1 MDTEAIA
8 KLQGFE
14 GIEYWEPVNADR
26 LYLVREG
33 SGDEKIRTKWM
44 LFGLVGML
52 TGIVATCMKQS
63 VERMLMWRFEWV
75 DTLLAEHDDSLSTT
89 SNYTELREH
98 RFTSVEGLSLS
109 HLYAWMTWAGSSIV
123 FAVIGCVIIVYI
135 EPRAAGSGLPQVMG
149 YLNGVQLPKVFT
161 VRVLV
166 AKFLSCMFAVGSG
179 LPVGPEGPMI
189 HIGSMLGAMFTSSK
203 IKWWSTSVVG
213 TQFRSSKA
221 RRELITCGAA
231 AGVSAAFGAPLGG
244 LLFVMEE
251 IASYWDISFTW
262 MIFFSTTVAFFTV
275 ATLNSIFHGW
285 VVPSDRTFGVLTTE
299 SQIIFQPELALASIQ
314 MNLKIIV
321 PAVLIGVIG
330 GVLAIIFTKFNLAVA
345 AWRQKAVVPKKWLR
359 IFEPACIAFV
369 FSTLTFV
376 MPLFA
381 ECSIIPHTSNPSG
394 SVHHGN
400 STTDGSGGGHGGPE
414 FVAFTC
420 QGHGLDNEYAPLATL
435 TFNSGEAVVRHLF
448 SRGTRGQFTPGVL
461 CCYLFVYFVFAC
473 YTAGSAFA
481 TGIVIPMLVIG
492 ALTGRLFG
500 EFFYELTP
508 SWLGDQTWFD
518 PGIFA
523 LFGSASF
530 FAGVSRLTVSL
541 SVILVEL
548 SNELLFLP
556 PMMISILVAKWIA
569 DYKTHSLYHSL
580 IHQLHMPYLDSEIAR
595 APHMELHVA
604 RDIMT
609 CPVVVLEEEVA
620 VGSIIKVLRSTTYNA
635 FPVVSKED
643 KTLRGILQRP
653 QLERLLMDITE
664 ESSGNH
670 LTPYQRISSTR
681 NLFMSSSGALAPSRA
696 LNSKKI
702 IDLTQEMSTSPFTVH
717 ELFQLT
723 LTFIQFQAM
732 GIRHLLVVNDS
743 FQVSGIITRKDL
755 CCIDERLHARGIL
768 EEQTLSSQ
776 HTRRRGTHLQE
787 RELSL
792 YDGSANSP
800 VASKVGSPIQQGYR
814 VFGSGGHDGD
824 VVATKTRNPPNV
836 GTSFSSPAG
845 TFQMQSEDSDSLVGA
860 LPCPNETSMY
870 RPLLPSAVQEFPNTD
885 SVSL

>member
-1 MDTEAIA
+1 MDVESIS
-8 KLQGFE
+8 KLQGYE
-14 GIEYWEPVNADR
+14 GIEYWEPVNSDR
-26 LYLVREG
+26 LYVVREG
-33 SGDEKIRTKWM
+33 SNDERVRVKWI

-52 TGIVATCMKQS
+52 TGVASVCMKQS
-63 VERMLMWRFEWV
+63 VERMFIWRFQWV
-75 DTLLAEHDDSLSTT
+75 VDLLAQHAEQASPT
-89 SNYTELREH
+89 SNTTELRDYK
-98 RFTSVEGLSLS
+98 FSSIDGLSTN
-109 HLYAWMTWAGSSIV
+109 HFYAWLAWTGSSILCV
-123 FAVIGCVIIVYI
+123 LVGCIIVVYI

-149 YLNGVQLPKVFT
+149 YLNGVQLPKVFAL
-161 VRVLV
+161 RVLV

-189 HIGSMLGAMFTSSK
+189 HIGSMLGAMLTSK
-203 IKWWSTSVVG
+203 KLKWWSSSVVG
-213 TQFRSSKA
+213 TQFRSNKT
-221 RRELITCGAA
+221 RREFITCGAA

-251 IASYWDISFTW
+251 IASYWDISLTW

-275 ATLNSIFHGW
+275 ATFNSIFHGW
-285 VVPSDRTFGVLTTE
+285 IMPGGRTFGVLTGE
-299 SQIIFQPELALASIQ
+299 SQIIFQPELTLSSIQ

-321 PAVLIGVIG
+321 PAVLIGIIG

-345 AWRQKAVVPKKWLR
+345 AWRQQVVVPRKWLR
-359 IFEPACIAFV
+359 IVEPCCIAFV
-369 FSTLTFV
+369 FATLSFV

-381 ECSIIPHTSNPSG
+381 ECSVIPNSSNPSG
-394 SVHHGN
+394 DIGHN
-400 STTDGSGGGHGGPE
+400 STTSSGGHGGPD
-414 FVAFTC
+414 FVSFTC
-420 QGHGLDNEYAPLATL
+420 QGHGLENEYAPLATL

-461 CCYLFVYFVFAC
+461 CCYLFVYFIFAC

-492 ALTGRLFG
+492 AVFGRLFG
-500 EFFYELTP
+500 EFFYELAP
-508 SWLGDQTWFD
+508 SWLADQSWFD

-556 PMMISILVAKWIA
+556 PMMLSIIVAKWIA

-580 IHQLHMPYLDSEIAR
+580 IHQLHMPFLDSEIAR

-604 RDIMT
+604 RDVMT
-609 CPVVVLEEEVA
+609 CPVVVLEEQVP
-620 VGSIIKVLRSTTYNA
+620 VSVIVRVLRSTTHNA
-635 FPVVSKED
+635 FPVVNEED

-653 QLERLLMDITE
+653 QLERLLIDLDDDTKQT
-664 ESSGNH
+664 
-670 LTPYQRISSTR
+670 LTPYQRINSTR
-681 NLFMSSSGALAPSRA
+681 NLTISVPDQITTKTRR
-696 LNSKKI
+696 LNDKRI
-702 IDLTQEMSTSPFTVH
+702 VDLTQEMSTSPFTVH

-755 CCIDERLHARGIL
+755 CCIDERLQARGIL
-768 EEQTLSSQ
+768 EQQTLSAQ
-776 HTRRRGTHLQE
+776 HTRRRGTVYE
-787 RELSL
+787 REGSL
-792 YDGSANSP
+792 YDASVTQSP
-800 VASKVGSPIQQGYR
+800 SPSRVGSPVQQGYKL
-814 VFGSGGHDGD
+814 FGSSVVDGA

-836 GTSFSSPAG
+836 QASFSSPASI
-845 TFQMQSEDSDSLVGA
+845 FQSKSVGSSVSSSTPVMYPSLA
-860 LPCPNETSMY
+860 N
-870 RPLLPSAVQEFPNTD
+870 PLIPSAVRGASDTD
-885 SVSL
+885 TTAL